1 MRVFRKD
8 VELDHFEYRSS
19 GGSPEELYCDGV
31 PAAQLAE
38 KYGTPLY
45 VYCAATIRHHYRV
58 LEQAYE
64 SAETA
69 PLICYSVKANS
80 NLGVLRLLAEQ
91 GAGFDVVSGGE
102 LARVLEI
109 GGDPKRIVYAGVGK
123 TEPEIRQAI
132 EAEIL
137 LFNVESE
144 SELRRISACAVEL
157 GAEVGVAVRINPDV
171 DPKTHRYITTGKRE
185 NKFGVDLAG
194 ARRTFEVGRDLPG
207 VSVRGVHVHLG
218 SQITEIDPYVTGIGR
233 VLDFVKSEGDLVPDL
248 EWLDMGGGFGVH
260 YRGEEGRPADQFAQA
275 ILPLL
280 VGSGLKLILEPG
292 RFIMANAGSLLT
304 RVITIK
310 RSGGR
315 RFAICD
321 AGMNDLLRPSLYE
334 AYHRIWPVRGGGPES
349 PRDLELTDVVGPIC
363 ESGDFLALDRELPS
377 FSEGDLLAVS
387 TAGAYSFTMSSNY
400 NTRPRPAEV
409 MVDGAEARL
418 VRRRESLDDLLGP
431 ERDPE

>member
-1 MRVFRKD
+1 M
-8 VELDHFEYRSS
+8 DHFSYRD
-19 GGSPEELYCDGV
+19 GALFCDEV
-31 PAAQLAE
+31 PAAELAE
-38 KYGTPLY
+38 RYETPLY
-45 VYCAATIRHHYRV
+45 VYCAATIRHHFDV
-58 LEQAYE
+58 LRRAYAGAE
-64 SAETA
+64 SP

-80 NLGVLRLLAEQ
+80 NLGVLKLLHDQ

-109 GGDPKRIVYAGVGK
+109 GADPKKVVYAGVGK
-123 TEPEIRQAI
+123 TEREIRQAI

-144 SELRRISACAVEL
+144 SELRRISVCATEL
-157 GAEVGVAVRINPDV
+157 GRRVGVAIRVNPDV

-194 ARRTFEVGRDLPG
+194 ARRTFAVARDLSG
-207 VSVRGVHVHLG
+207 VSVQGVHVHLG
-218 SQITEIDPYVTGIGR
+218 SQITETDPYVVGIGR
-233 VLDFVKSEGDLVPDL
+233 ILDFVRDQREHLPEL
-248 EWLDMGGGFGVH
+248 QYLDMGGGFGVH
-260 YRGEEGRPADQFAQA
+260 YRGEEAKPADQFAQA
-275 ILPLL
+275 ILPL
-280 VGSGLKLILEPG
+280 VEGSGLRLILEPG
-292 RFIMANAGSLLT
+292 RFIMANAGVLLT

-321 AGMNDLLRPSLYE
+321 AGMNDLLRPSLYQ
-334 AYHRIWPVRGGGPES
+334 AYHRIWPAQGGAPDDAATE
-349 PRDLELTDVVGPIC
+349 PLQLTDVVGPIC
-363 ESGDFLALDRELPS
+363 ESGDFLALDRELPE
-377 FSEGDLLAVS
+377 FGEGDLLAVS
-387 TAGAYSFTMSSNY
+387 TAGAYGFAMASNY

-409 MVDGAEARL
+409 LVDGSQPRL